1 MKKFL
6 VILLLVSTFVKAVG
20 LNDYTL
26 PPKPDPKI
34 NNATLL
40 GVDVNHNGVRDDVER
55 WIVKTFEHGGFR
67 NNLYLTDHF
76 LKTAKNY
83 QKRLANEDPT
93 PEEVLELY
101 KEDKDDVKCIVL
113 GLNEDENENYDE
125 KNRKFLDKIFN
136 THERLELFFLY
147 EKRLP
152 KHKYYRY
159 HKVGITFSEW
169 DSMINACQEEYLNFK
184 GSK

>member
-1 MKKFL
+1 
-6 VILLLVSTFVKAVG
+6 LVSTFVKADG

-26 PPKPDPKI
+26 PPEPDPKI

-40 GVDVNHNGVRDDVER
+40 GVDSNHNGIRDDVER

-159 HKVGITFSEW
+159 HKVGGTFSEW